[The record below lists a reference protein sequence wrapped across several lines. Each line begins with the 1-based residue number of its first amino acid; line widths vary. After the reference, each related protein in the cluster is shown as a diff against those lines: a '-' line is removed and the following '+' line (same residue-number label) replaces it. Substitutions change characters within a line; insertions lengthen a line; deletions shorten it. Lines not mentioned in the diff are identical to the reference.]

1 MGTTPDQER
10 LVAAFHLPVIET
22 HISYVLLA
30 GAFAYKIKKAVRFEF
45 LDFTTLA
52 QRRFFCHEELRL
64 NRRLAPL
71 IYLDV
76 VPISGTMDA
85 PVFGGDGVAIEYA
98 VKMRQFDQAG
108 LLSRVIERDELTSAV
123 IEALAREVA
132 AFHTKAPR
140 ASTDLQ
146 YAQSGHV
153 RQLARDNFTQMRS
166 APHDAHDGSNL
177 ERLHEWTESEGARLT
192 EALDRRRHDGFV
204 RECHGDLHLG
214 NIALIDGRITLFDCL
229 EFNPSMR
236 WSDVMSD
243 VAFLVMDLHDRNR
256 PDLAARFLSAY
267 LEDTSDYGGLTVLP
281 FYIVYRALVR
291 AKVASMR
298 LAQPASRDERAAV
311 LGQYRTYL
319 NLAVHQSERRRPSI
333 VITHG
338 VTGSGKT
345 VRSQALVESMGA
357 VRVRSDVERK
367 RLFGLDANARSESPV
382 GGGLYT
388 DDASRRT
395 YARLTALA
403 RTIAAAGF
411 TAVLDAAFLKREQR
425 DLVRE
430 VANDL
435 GVPFIIADCSAP
447 AAALKERVSR
457 RLEANSDASE
467 ATLAV
472 LERQLASDEPLAPD
486 ELASRQ

>member
-10 LVAAFHLPVIET
+10 LVAAFHMPVIET

-30 GAFAYKIKKAVRFEF
+30 GAFAYKIKKAVRFDF

-64 NRRLAPL
+64 NRRLAPE

-123 IEALAREVA
+123 IEAMAREVA
-132 AFHTKAPR
+132 AFHTKAPH
-140 ASTDLQ
+140 ASAELQ
-146 YAQSGHV
+146 YAQSSHV

-166 APHDAHDGSNL
+166 AAHDAHDGSDL
-177 ERLHEWTESEGARLT
+177 ARLHEWTESEGARL
-192 EALDRRRHDGFV
+192 ADAFDRRRQDGFV

-243 VAFLVMDLHDRNR
+243 VAFLVMDLRDRNR

-267 LEDTSDYGGLTVLP
+267 LEETSDYEGLTVLP
-281 FYIVYRALVR
+281 FYVVYRALVR

-298 LAQPASRDERAAV
+298 LAQPASPDERTAALV
-311 LGQYRTYL
+311 QYRTYL
-319 NLAVHQSERRRPSI
+319 DLAIHETQRRTPSI

-345 VRSQALVESMGA
+345 VRSQALIESMGG

-367 RLFGLDANARSESPV
+367 RLFGLDAKARSLSH
-382 GGGLYT
+382 
-388 DDASRRT
+388 
-395 YARLTALA
+395 
-403 RTIAAAGF
+403 AAQ
-411 TAVLDAAFLKREQR
+411 AFL
-425 DLVRE
+425 DV
-430 VANDL
+430 
-435 GVPFIIADCSAP
+435 IAGRP
-447 AAALKERVSR
+447 
-457 RLEANSDASE
+457 
-467 ATLAV
+467 
-472 LERQLASDEPLAPD
+472 
-486 ELASRQ
+486 

>member
-123 IEALAREVA
+123 IDALAREVA

-267 LEDTSDYGGLTVLP
+267 LEDTSDYEGLAVLP

-298 LAQPASRDERAAV
+298 LAQPASRDERAA
-311 LGQYRTYL
+311 LLDQYRTYL
-319 NLAVHQSERRRPSI
+319 NLAAHQSERRRPSI

>member
-1 MGTTPDQER
+1 MGTPDQER

-123 IEALAREVA
+123 IDALAREVA

-267 LEDTSDYGGLTVLP
+267 LEDTSDYEGLTVLP

-319 NLAVHQSERRRPSI
+319 DLAVHQSERRRPSI

-367 RLFGLDANARSESPV
+367 RLFGLDANARSESPI

-425 DLVRE
+425 DLVRK

-435 GVPFIIADCSAP
+435 DVPFIIADCSAP

-457 RLEANSDASE
+457 RFEANNDASE

>member
-1 MGTTPDQER
+1 
-10 LVAAFHLPVIET
+10 
-22 HISYVLLA
+22 
-30 GAFAYKIKKAVRFEF
+30 
-45 LDFTTLA
+45 
-52 QRRFFCHEELRL
+52 
-64 NRRLAPL
+64 
-71 IYLDV
+71 
-76 VPISGTMDA
+76 MDA

-123 IEALAREVA
+123 IDALAREVA

-177 ERLHEWTESEGARLT
+177 ERLHEWTECEGARLT
-192 EALDRRRHDGFV
+192 EALDRRRHDCFV

-267 LEDTSDYGGLTVLP
+267 LEETSDYEGLTVLP

-291 AKVASMR
+291 EKVASMR
-298 LAQPASRDERAAV
+298 LAQPASGDERAAFRPIQDV
-311 LGQYRTYL
+311 S
-319 NLAVHQSERRRPSI
+319 QSRGPPER
-333 VITHG
+333 
-338 VTGSGKT
+338 
-345 VRSQALVESMGA
+345 
-357 VRVRSDVERK
+357 
-367 RLFGLDANARSESPV
+367 
-382 GGGLYT
+382 
-388 DDASRRT
+388 
-395 YARLTALA
+395 
-403 RTIAAAGF
+403 
-411 TAVLDAAFLKREQR
+411 
-425 DLVRE
+425 
-430 VANDL
+430 
-435 GVPFIIADCSAP
+435 
-447 AAALKERVSR
+447 
-457 RLEANSDASE
+457 ASE
-467 ATLAV
+467 AIHRHHPRRDRIGQDGSFAGARRIDGGRPRPFRRRT
-472 LERQLASDEPLAPD
+472 
-486 ELASRQ
+486 

>member
-1 MGTTPDQER
+1 
-10 LVAAFHLPVIET
+10 
-22 HISYVLLA
+22 
-30 GAFAYKIKKAVRFEF
+30 
-45 LDFTTLA
+45 
-52 QRRFFCHEELRL
+52 
-64 NRRLAPL
+64 
-71 IYLDV
+71 
-76 VPISGTMDA
+76 
-85 PVFGGDGVAIEYA
+85 
-98 VKMRQFDQAG
+98 
-108 LLSRVIERDELTSAV
+108 
-123 IEALAREVA
+123 
-132 AFHTKAPR
+132 
-140 ASTDLQ
+140 
-146 YAQSGHV
+146 V

-267 LEDTSDYGGLTVLP
+267 LEDTSDYEGLTVLP

-319 NLAVHQSERRRPSI
+319 DLAVHQSERRRPSI

-367 RLFGLDANARSESPV
+367 RLFGLDANARSESPI

-425 DLVRE
+425 DLVRK

-435 GVPFIIADCSAP
+435 DVPFIIADCSAP

-457 RLEANSDASE
+457 RFEANNDASE

>member
-123 IEALAREVA
+123 IDALAREVA